1 MVQHQ
6 TKQAKLKDLLHL
18 ELQKVVALLL
28 KRELH
33 PSAHGTTEYYP
44 KALDTSLSTKES
56 KLKKLFTIKEK
67 KVRQNGT
74 RLRVNWGWICLPYL
88 ILSTVQPKYPK
99 LLQFISTLLRS
110 GIKNYWVRDIRTTE
124 RSGWSKELS
133 KTLKLRLRRIQ
144 KIKARFLRKSK
155 IYSRQY

>member
-1 MVQHQ
+1 V
-6 TKQAKLKDLLHL
+6 HL
-18 ELQKVVALLL
+18 ELQKVVALQL

-33 PSAHGTTEYYP
+33 PSAHGTIEYYP

-74 RLRVNWGWICLPYL
+74 RLRVNWGICLPYL

-99 LLQFISTLLRS
+99 LLQSISTLLRS

-124 RSGWSKELS
+124 RSG
-133 KTLKLRLRRIQ
+133 
-144 KIKARFLRKSK
+144 
-155 IYSRQY
+155 